1 MPQHVESNLFLVG
14 PMGAGKTT
22 VGRHLADLLDRPFL
36 DSDHEIEQR
45 TGASIPWIFDK
56 EGEEGFRQREQAVI
70 ADLTARHNIV
80 LATGGGAVM
89 RPANRQCLR
98 QRGIVVYLYTPVAMQ
113 LARTARDRNRPLLQ
127 TEHPEIRLQQLLDLR
142 DPYYREIA
150 HYIVPTLDGSAKDLA
165 QKIIH
170 LVSSNT
176 VK

>member
-1 MPQHVESNLFLVG
+1 MPQYVESNLFLVG

-22 VGRHLADLLDRPFL
+22 VGRHLAEMLDRPFL

-56 EGEEGFRQREQAVI
+56 EGEEGFRQREQMVI
-70 ADLTARHNIV
+70 ADLTLRRQIV

-89 RPANRQCLR
+89 RAANRDCLK
-98 QRGIVVYLYTPVAMQ
+98 QRGIVVYLYTPVSMQ

-127 TEHPEIRLQQLLDLR
+127 TEHPEVRLQQLLDIR
-142 DPYYREIA
+142 DPFYREIA
-150 HYIVPTLDGSAKDLA
+150 DYIVPTLDGSAKDLA

-176 VK
+176 LK